1 MLGPREAGAGGRH
14 CGQNRPVRE
23 EEWEI
28 RSERLGGGARG
39 GGAGRGLR
47 RRADYVGWV
56 KTEMIWEIW
65 RKGGI

>member
-28 RSERLGGGARG
+28 RSERLGGGAG
-39 GGAGRGLR
+39 GGGSWFEKEGGLRGLGK
-47 RRADYVGWV
+47 D
-56 KTEMIWEIW
+56 
-65 RKGGI
+65 